1 MSVGMLESIV
11 VAAERGA
18 SVAESE
24 KCADADTRWDFPGPE
39 NNVERRLRQRRE
51 YHQRRNLRTS
61 GGQEHGRQWTIAA
74 ARIALDI
81 RRTVPDAAIEL
92 GRSAS
97 AVESLRRRW
106 RNGRLPA
113 GLIDQV
119 PRPPRPDG
127 DTAPQASLHP
137 DE

>member
-1 MSVGMLESIV
+1 VQGPLERDDATTAWGV
-11 VAAERGA
+11 PDH
-18 SVAESE
+18 ESG
-24 KCADADTRWDFPGPE
+24 T
-39 NNVERRLRQRRE
+39 ERRRRQRRE
-51 YHQRRNLRTS
+51 YHQRRTFRTS
-61 GGQEHGRQWTIAA
+61 GGQEHGRQWTVAD
-74 ARIALDI
+74 ARIALDV
-81 RRTVPDAAIEL
+81 RRTAPDVAIEL

-127 DTAPQASLHP
+127 DTAPPAGRRANGQ
-137 DE
+137 EN